1 MYRPVTALLGAT
13 FTKAGRFVDENINR
27 GYHGT
32 PVLLARISDE
42 AGYFDDQ
49 LLRKAGNQLAQAG
62 RSAWDGMYD
71 FWVGNVKRLFGII
84 GLYLRK
90 VFMTLFKFDY
100 STRGDERF
108 QTVNI
113 SNIDFDLYIVLIV
126 IGAILATS
134 LLFIL

>member
-1 MYRPVTALLGAT
+1 
-13 FTKAGRFVDENINR
+13 
-27 GYHGT
+27 
-32 PVLLARISDE
+32 
-42 AGYFDDQ
+42 
-49 LLRKAGNQLAQAG
+49 
-62 RSAWDGMYD
+62 
-71 FWVGNVKRLFGII
+71 
-84 GLYLRK
+84 
-90 VFMTLFKFDY
+90 MTLFKFDY